1 MNIYLI
7 DGNSYVYRAYYAIR
21 GLTNSKGFPT
31 NAIYGF
37 TTMLLKI
44 IREKKPDSIV
54 VSFDSPEPTER
65 HRIFEA
71 YKAQRP
77 ETPGDLIEQLPYIR
91 KMVAALNIKVYE
103 IPGYEADDILGTL
116 AKKAASH
123 GAHVFIVTGDKDM
136 LQIVNDQIKV
146 YDPMKDKV
154 FDEAYVREKY
164 GVGPGR
170 IPEYMALTGDAIDN
184 IPGIKGI
191 GEKTARELLTEFKS
205 LDELLDNAGRIR
217 KEKLRSLVSEYA
229 DTARLSKRLA
239 TLDTEVPL
247 DFHFEEHSLKDPD
260 WTALLSLCKE
270 LEFGSLMKLVPSVAS
285 KGGDCE
291 TVLLRT
297 RLQEVISMIKDEVS
311 FDTETTGRNP
321 VAANLVGLSISIEKD
336 RSYYVPLAHAYPGV
350 PEQLEKKEVMQDLRG
365 VFEDKDIA
373 KIGHNLKY
381 DIMMLKK
388 EGISVGGKLFDTMIA
403 SYLLNPNKQNHS
415 LEEVALRTPL
425 VQKKGFSGSPGQTSF
440 LCRSPF
446 GGGSPLCLSGRI
458 REP

>member
-77 ETPGDLIEQLPYIR
+77 ETPGDLIEQFPYIR

-116 AKKAASH
+116 AKKAALH

-170 IPEYMALTGDAIDN
+170 ITEYMALTGDAIDN

-205 LDELLDNAGRIR
+205 LDELLDNAVRIR
-217 KEKLRSLVSEYA
+217 KEKLRSLV
-229 DTARLSKRLA
+229 
-239 TLDTEVPL
+239 
-247 DFHFEEHSLKDPD
+247 
-260 WTALLSLCKE
+260 
-270 LEFGSLMKLVPSVAS
+270 
-285 KGGDCE
+285 
-291 TVLLRT
+291 
-297 RLQEVISMIKDEVS
+297 
-311 FDTETTGRNP
+311 
-321 VAANLVGLSISIEKD
+321 
-336 RSYYVPLAHAYPGV
+336 
-350 PEQLEKKEVMQDLRG
+350 
-365 VFEDKDIA
+365 
-373 KIGHNLKY
+373 
-381 DIMMLKK
+381 
-388 EGISVGGKLFDTMIA
+388 
-403 SYLLNPNKQNHS
+403 
-415 LEEVALRTPL
+415 
-425 VQKKGFSGSPGQTSF
+425 
-440 LCRSPF
+440 
-446 GGGSPLCLSGRI
+446 
-458 REP
+458 